1 MRVDWAVT
9 CRYAESDG
17 STATIVG
24 AGTDVLYVPAFP
36 SSLGIMLAVRLA
48 APFEE
53 FGEGQ
58 AHDIEISIE
67 GPGGSDVRA
76 ADGSVAAPLTARVQ
90 AAPGAHQLVPGWLV
104 TPLVAIG
111 VQWFASEQGTYT
123 LVVRAGDAEPSRS
136 PVHVLPVPS
145 FGAT

>member
-1 MRVDWAVT
+1 
-9 CRYAESDG
+9 
-17 STATIVG
+17 
-24 AGTDVLYVPAFP
+24 
-36 SSLGIMLAVRLA
+36 MLAVRLA

-58 AHDIEISIE
+58 AHEIEISIE

-76 ADGSVAAPLTARVQ
+76 PDGSISAPLTAQVQ

-104 TPLVAIG
+104 SPLLAIG
-111 VQWFASEQGTYT
+111 VRWFASEEGTYT
-123 LVVRAGDAEPSRS
+123 LVVRAGDAEPWRS

-145 FGAT
+145 FGAP